1 MMSDYKVELIN
12 DGMQEFYVH
21 FNGPNESKSS
31 LRSSFFVF
39 FLLHFYF
46 QLCYLFYRIIK
57 VIALWVLCI
66 YLY

>member
-39 FLLHFYF
+39 FF
-46 QLCYLFYRIIK
+46 CYIFIFNSIIFF
-57 VIALWVLCI
+57 IG
-66 YLY
+66 